1 MFKKLTMAFAATI
14 ALVAGG
20 AGVATA
26 VPGGVPLGGGSGIT
40 LGDGTTDI
48 FDCTLT
54 TIGYDA
60 AGRLV
65 GFTAAHCGGPGATVK
80 SERNMGAGVLGR
92 VVAGNEALDYAVIQF
107 DPGRVDPVNRVGNV
121 TITGVGAPP
130 QFPNLACKEGRT
142 TGNTCGL
149 VWGDV
154 FESQETWT
162 QVCVV
167 EGDSGAPLVVG
178 TTLVA
183 MVNAYLAA
191 PCIGPEVGTNMSAIL
206 ADVNARGGAGSG
218 FRPI

>member
-107 DPGRVDPVNRVGNV
+107 DPGRVDR
-121 TITGVGAPP
+121 
-130 QFPNLACKEGRT
+130 
-142 TGNTCGL
+142 
-149 VWGDV
+149 
-154 FESQETWT
+154 
-162 QVCVV
+162 
-167 EGDSGAPLVVG
+167 
-178 TTLVA
+178 
-183 MVNAYLAA
+183 LAA
-191 PCIGPEVGTNMSAIL
+191 IHWRHIELYGEYRPDKLGEGTELSIL
-206 ADVNARGGAGSG
+206 ERGDDG
-218 FRPI
+218 F